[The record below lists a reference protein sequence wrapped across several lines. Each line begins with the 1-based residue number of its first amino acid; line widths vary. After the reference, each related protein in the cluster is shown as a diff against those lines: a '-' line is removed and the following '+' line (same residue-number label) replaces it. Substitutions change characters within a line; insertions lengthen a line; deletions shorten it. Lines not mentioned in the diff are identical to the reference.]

1 MSIHERM
8 RESSHF
14 KWYTSMPPQVGMVT
28 MVTIFHSTPKNDQN
42 CWLSLKYSHS
52 QPKKKN
58 IQPLKDST
66 HPVCWGWLALFRPSI
81 TKTWWVTSRNL
92 RCDGTSTRPKLGS
105 TSPAN
110 IFRSRDFPEPA
121 RPVSATNLPW
131 ETVNYSVC
139 GCYMVC
145 YA

>member
-14 KWYTSMPPQVGMVT
+14 KWYTPMPPQVGMVT

-52 QPKKKN
+52 QPKKKHTTTQGFN
-58 IQPLKDST
+58 PSSLLGVVGPFSSKHHKDLMGDQQKSEMRRHQHATKAGLHVARQHIQ
-66 HPVCWGWLALFRPSI
+66 
-81 TKTWWVTSRNL
+81 
-92 RCDGTSTRPKLGS
+92 
-105 TSPAN
+105 
-110 IFRSRDFPEPA
+110 SRDFPEPA